1 MEHVFPF
8 FFFGEEVLLMRHF
21 MGCQVDFL
29 SLVLV
34 NFRAKHTGL
43 NVFSIYTYGQ
53 KSILIAHIN
62 LSIKGVKAI
71 FKLV

>member
-8 FFFGEEVLLMRHF
+8 LFFGEEVLLMRHF

-43 NVFSIYTYGQ
+43 NGFSIYTYGQ